1 MNDIGANHQHAA
13 FRANVADRFGV
24 LPNFF
29 CSASAAPGLIERLWD
44 FAQSAYLDSPLPSLF
59 KERLFVHLSRF
70 CPVRYCIVR
79 HVGFLMGAGRPAGD
93 ATASAETVAEVL
105 SLLQRPVPDSA
116 AFDRAVSRL
125 LDHPVPEEIPAP
137 ATSFEYELF
146 DVQTILFLAPL
157 ASGRAREA
165 MRAAVGETNF
175 EYLIPASSD
184 TQIW

>member
-1 MNDIGANHQHAA
+1 
-13 FRANVADRFGV
+13 
-24 LPNFF
+24 
-29 CSASAAPGLIERLWD
+29 
-44 FAQSAYLDSPLPSLF
+44 
-59 KERLFVHLSRF
+59 
-70 CPVRYCIVR
+70 
-79 HVGFLMGAGRPAGD
+79 MGAGRPAGD

-175 EYLIPASSD
+175 NI
-184 TQIW
+184 